1 MVQYVETLI
10 RFIAS
15 NLLTNT
21 WQTSSKHLVVR
32 LVNSLIHDNY
42 NFKVALMCNRIIKN
56 LSNVHFK
63 TSDMIEDECR
73 IIGIAN
79 WFKKISFESF
89 LCPRCACHQSFF
101 VWIYFQTPVCLCPC
115 TACRQCTTP
124 FHGNWLHPWIASMGK
139 TGYTPALSEFS
150 LIKKNPS

>member
-42 NFKVALMCNRIIKN
+42 NFKVALMCNKIIKN

-63 TSDMIEDECR
+63 TSDMIEGECR

-124 FHGNWLHPWIASMGK
+124 LPWQLATPLNCLHGENWLHPCFVWIFFQS
-139 TGYTPALSEFS
+139 
-150 LIKKNPS
+150 PSS